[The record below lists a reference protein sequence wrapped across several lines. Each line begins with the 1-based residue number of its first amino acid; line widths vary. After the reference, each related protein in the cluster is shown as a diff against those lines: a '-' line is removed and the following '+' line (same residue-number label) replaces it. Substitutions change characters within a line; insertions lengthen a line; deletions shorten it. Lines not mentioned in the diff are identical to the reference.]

1 MCGLCTLK
9 GSNASTLSWNAENF
23 QGILL
28 QGAAELICISQR
40 HIVFCA
46 CPQHSEFCSA
56 NLCISK
62 AHCIKREDSTKPLY
76 ILSLSQQIITPE
88 DKGLRVIWKYDN
100 VDIKIKVLS
109 EESFSGNYGLGF
121 ELKMKGEL
129 VSQTIISSLHILV
142 DLVNILNILHV

>member
-1 MCGLCTLK
+1 M
-9 GSNASTLSWNAENF
+9 
-23 QGILL
+23 
-28 QGAAELICISQR
+28 
-40 HIVFCA
+40 
-46 CPQHSEFCSA
+46 
-56 NLCISK
+56 
-62 AHCIKREDSTKPLY
+62 AHCIKRKDSAKPVY

-88 DKGLRVIWKYDN
+88 DKRSRVIWNYDN

-142 DLVNILNILHV
+142 DLVNILNPCLTKFL

>member
-1 MCGLCTLK
+1 M
-9 GSNASTLSWNAENF
+9 
-23 QGILL
+23 
-28 QGAAELICISQR
+28 
-40 HIVFCA
+40 
-46 CPQHSEFCSA
+46 
-56 NLCISK
+56 
-62 AHCIKREDSTKPLY
+62 
-76 ILSLSQQIITPE
+76 SQQIITPE

-142 DLVNILNILHV
+142 DLVNILNMLHV

>member
-1 MCGLCTLK
+1 MCTNYKTATFHKPPK
-9 GSNASTLSWNAENF
+9 GF
-23 QGILL
+23 
-28 QGAAELICISQR
+28 
-40 HIVFCA
+40 F
-46 CPQHSEFCSA
+46 
-56 NLCISK
+56 
-62 AHCIKREDSTKPLY
+62 KREDSTKPLY

>member
-1 MCGLCTLK
+1 MYFNGTLYSVPIHGLQ
-9 GSNASTLSWNAENF
+9 NF
-23 QGILL
+23 AVLTCVFQW
-28 QGAAELICISQR
+28 
-40 HIVFCA
+40 HIVLRGRI
-46 CPQHSEFCSA
+46 QL
-56 NLCISK
+56 NLSIYYLCHK
-62 AHCIKREDSTKPLY
+62 K
-76 ILSLSQQIITPE
+76 IITPE
-88 DKGLRVIWKYDN
+88 DKRSRVIWNYDN